1 MIGDSVFCLHR
12 FTPCPSPYVG
22 PSLFVGFGN
31 NVGKQRML
39 QPAKQAA
46 RVGRSVGSSTLQNLL
61 RAKVWRCW
69 LCVSLARSQSSFF
82 LPSGTASGPCFLVT
96 FLLLLFKE
104 RRRHGVDSRYVYVV
118 DKKAPSVSY
127 CSKLHQSGL
136 CGEKSNT
143 SFVFVVPSLA

>member
-1 MIGDSVFCLHR
+1 MSESVR
-12 FTPCPSPYVG
+12 W
-22 PSLFVGFGN
+22 SLLVRWIWQ
-31 NVGKQRML
+31 QRW
-39 QPAKQAA
+39 QAA
-46 RVGRSVGSSTLQNLL
+46 DAATGQASSPPRSVGRSVGSSTLQNLL

-69 LCVSLARSQSSFF
+69 LCVSLAPSQSSSFPF
-82 LPSGTASGPCFLVT
+82 GWRSGPCFLVT

-118 DKKAPSVSY
+118 DRKAPSVSY

-143 SFVFVVPSLA
+143 SFFFVVPSLA